1 MTKSANGASMAP
13 YVSTCAKT
21 QRIRELNDTLR
32 AQLLGGRI
40 MFSTGVQA
48 LGRERVRRL
57 MLSIIAFNE
66 FDNANDPHGEHDFG
80 AVSEGDQR
88 VFWKIDYY
96 DRQLEFGSPDPSD
109 PAVTIR
115 VLTVML
121 AEEY

>member
-1 MTKSANGASMAP
+1 MWWNPSRSSVKSPSSATA
-13 YVSTCAKT
+13 
-21 QRIRELNDTLR
+21 
-32 AQLLGGRI
+32 
-40 MFSTGVQA
+40 GVIA
-48 LGRERVRRL
+48 LGD
-57 MLSIIAFNE
+57 E
-66 FDNANDPHGEHDFG
+66 FLKRALAAVKRFSEFSEDNDPYGEHDFG
-80 AVSEGDQR
+80 SVAIDGHN